1 MKAVVYSKD
10 NCQECDRIKNLL
22 KNISISFLDY
32 KLNED
37 FTKKQFILEFG
48 ENAQFPQ
55 IAIDCNHI
63 GNLKETLQYLKNKE
77 LL

>member
-1 MKAVVYSKD
+1 MKAVIYSKH

-22 KNISISFLDY
+22 KSISIPFLDY

-37 FTKKQFILEFG
+37 FTKKQFFLEFG
-48 ENAQFPQ
+48 ENAEFPQ
-55 IAIDCNHI
+55 IAIDYYHI
-63 GNLKETLQYLKNKE
+63 GNLKETLQYLKSKE